1 MKTITYKEQIVNFK
15 EFRLNAQKYI
25 DAVDK
30 GASFLVMK
38 RSQPIFRME
47 PVTEQWETLDLRDG
61 KGNGMSADK
70 FLKILQ
76 SNIKKAKK

>member
-1 MKTITYKEQIVNFK
+1 MKTITHKEQIVNFK

-38 RSQPIFRME
+38 RSRPIFRLE
-47 PVTEQWETLDLRDG
+47 PVAEQWETIGDFTTM
-61 KGNGMSADK
+61 KGGGIS
-70 FLKILQ
+70 
-76 SNIKKAKK
+76 AKKLLERLQKGY